1 MAKDYWG
8 LSSNPEADDDPHAAA
23 SQPESVPQ
31 HDQSALPPKPA
42 DEPGHDQSQ
51 PDSPAPARKDLW
63 AEATD
68 ITDPAHEE
76 ALPAENA
83 QQDQGSWPTAD
94 PVVDEAPAE
103 VAPETETAP
112 EPAGEAEPATET
124 EALPL
129 IDELASSDS
138 ADEPAVVDAPAD
150 DAEATETTV
159 VEEDATEQAETAP
172 EEPEAAAAP
181 KRRRNSLSRRKK
193 AKTQVPE
200 GAKKAKTTQKTAI
213 GPTFEVPRPGG
224 RLRGGRR
231 RHRGLTSAVF
241 FSVIA
246 LFAICLIAFTAAIL
260 VPKDV
265 EADLSAQ
272 EKQDLRLD
280 NYPTDAAAAF
290 AVRYATE
297 CLSFDSAED
306 TNREERRSRLAGFAT
321 SGVDQDCGW
330 NGQGKQTVVG
340 TPFWDGTSS
349 PVEEWPENARW
360 LGIQATVSTNEGPRH
375 TVSLA
380 VPVYTDDPSTGEKF
394 KVVGEVGQV
403 PLSAQAEVPAREKP
417 KIDADLSRQLQD
429 DLISPYFTAWAASD
443 DNVLSRY
450 TAPNA
455 SDTARTGLSG
465 ASGEPKVT
473 LVSVY
478 VPADAS
484 GDSYSWQV
492 GDTAQADVTIDWA
505 SGETT
510 LSQSYRVTLTRA
522 DTGWFIQDV
531 KGATVDPS
539 GSEE

>member
-1 MAKDYWG
+1 MAKNYWG
-8 LSSNPEADDDPHAAA
+8 LSSNPGAEGDAQTAP
-23 SQPESVPQ
+23 SQPDPVQE
-31 HDQSALPPKPA
+31 HDPA
-42 DEPGHDQSQ
+42 AISPRPATEPGHDQQ
-51 PDSPAPARKDLW
+51 QADSPAPVQKDLW

-68 ITDPAHEE
+68 ITAPTQEETPSSETVQSDSGLWSTTAPWTDETPEEPTSEVDPEPEDAPSPIDPA
-76 ALPAENA
+76 
-83 QQDQGSWPTAD
+83 
-94 PVVDEAPAE
+94 
-103 VAPETETAP
+103 ETES
-112 EPAGEAEPATET
+112 
-124 EALPL
+124 LPI
-129 IDELASSDS
+129 IDELTEFEPTDESEPDPTDTDPDDGANGDGDDD
-138 ADEPAVVDAPAD
+138 AGEPA
-150 DAEATETTV
+150 
-159 VEEDATEQAETAP
+159 P
-172 EEPEAAAAP
+172 ERS
-181 KRRRNSLSRRKK
+181 RRRSLFSKKKKDTSRL
-193 AKTQVPE
+193 PE
-200 GAKKAKTTQKTAI
+200 GAKKAKTATKTAI

-224 RLRGGRR
+224 RLRGGRKN
-231 RHRGLTSAVF
+231 HRFLSAAVF
-241 FSVIA
+241 FSIVA
-246 LFAICLIAFTAAIL
+246 LLAIVLIAFTAVIL

-272 EKQDLRLD
+272 EKRDLRLD
-280 NYPTDAAAAF
+280 NYPTNAASAF

-297 CLSFDSAED
+297 CLTFDSAKD

-330 NGQGKQTVVG
+330 NGQGKQTVIG

-349 PVEEWPENARW
+349 PVEEWPGNARW
-360 LGIQATVSTNEGPRH
+360 LGIQATVSTNGGPRH
-375 TVSLA
+375 TVSLS
-380 VPVYTDDPSTGEKF
+380 VPVYTDDPSSGEKF

-443 DNVLSRY
+443 NNILDRY
-450 TAPNA
+450 IAPSA
-455 SDTARTGLSG
+455 SDTARTGLNG

-478 VPADAS
+478 VPANAS

-492 GDTAQADVTIDWA
+492 GDSAKADVTVDWV
-505 SGETT
+505 SDETT

-522 DTGWFIQDV
+522 DTGWFIKDV